1 MSQELGK
8 IAVKKVPASQ
18 AVPGNAEHAKM
29 ISQMSKTSSGS
40 VENNWASQV
49 RTTTLGP
56 AIFGLV
62 ILIASV
68 AGFGYWAANAPLSGA
83 AVANGVVTASGQNF
97 NVQHLEGGIIE
108 SILVSEGETVTKG
121 QSLLKLDPTRV
132 QVERDRLTKGLLVM
146 QAKAERLEAE
156 RDGVDVVFSDK
167 LVSDAKAAGLENE
180 LAEQLGERQKRRS
193 RYDADLK
200 IIDQQIEALD
210 QQISGIEVQISSAR
224 QQIEVIDEELAVK
237 QKLVDQKLT
246 RRSEVLVLQRSRSQ
260 LEGLLGELVASKGR
274 ARSSILLAEERK
286 LRLDAQAAETA
297 ATALNDLRQQ
307 MTDLQERLV
316 GAENV
321 LNRIVVRAPSDGIV
335 VKIHKNTPG
344 SVVRQGEDLFVILPV
359 GGDLIVEAR
368 LDPADVD
375 SVVVGQEASLRFSS
389 LNARTTPEVAGEVI
403 YVSADRLVDQRSSEP
418 YYTARLK
425 IADVLPDNFERDR
438 IFPGMPVETFIETED
453 RTFLEYLVKPFTD
466 SFSRAFREG

>member
-18 AVPGNAEHAKM
+18 AIAGNAEHARMMGQAAQAK
-29 ISQMSKTSSGS
+29 SDSADGH
-40 VENNWASQV
+40 WASRV
-49 RTTTLGP
+49 RTSLLGP
-56 AIFGLV
+56 ALFGLI
-62 ILIASV
+62 ILIAAI
-68 AGFGYWAANAPLSGA
+68 AGFGYWAASAPLSGA
-83 AVANGVVTASGQNF
+83 TVATGVVTASGQNF

-108 SILVSEGETVTKG
+108 SILVSEGETVSKG

-132 QVERDRLTKGLLVM
+132 QADRDRLTKGLIVM
-146 QAKAERLEAE
+146 RAKAERLEAE
-156 RDGVDVVFSDK
+156 RDGADVAFSPK
-167 LVSDAKAAGLENE
+167 LVAEAKVAGLENE
-180 LAEQLGERQKRRS
+180 LAEQLGERQKRRA
-193 RYDADLK
+193 RYDADGK
-200 IIDQQIEALD
+200 IIDQQIEALQ

-224 QQIEVIDEELAVK
+224 QQIEVINEELEVK

-260 LEGLLGELVASKGR
+260 LEGLLGELVASMGR

-307 MTDLQERLV
+307 MTDLQERLI

-321 LNRIVVRAPSDGIV
+321 LSRIVVRAPSDGIV

-368 LDPADVD
+368 LDPVDVD

-403 YVSADRLVDQRSSEP
+403 YVSADRLVDRASNEP

-425 IADVLPDNFERDR
+425 IADVLPDDFEKDR

-453 RTFLEYLVKPFTD
+453 RTFLQYLVKPFTD
-466 SFSRAFREG
+466 SFNRAFREG